1 MCVAVSPSLR
11 EESLVRSLCHLTLIC
26 VDVVGVSFPSCSP
39 TGEVALTCVSE
50 YDLWLGRP
58 WVLSVLGERRGHVC
72 VRVVTQGMHPGPTW
86 CTRQALAVLEKPRGN
101 ETAGD
106 AGFVS
111 QQPLGAVLGAGLH
124 SRPREVGA
132 LHGRWA
138 PSQKSSHVFIL
149 RSEAEPSL
157 GLTRGRQLLPS
168 EVLPAP
174 GPGTAVCSGP
184 CRLCTF
190 SRLRLWPAFILF
202 TLSGLPALVVFW
214 SSSGADRS
222 LGWFRLVVES
232 ITRGHTC
239 LTAVVS
245 KQSRA

>member
-1 MCVAVSPSLR
+1 MRVAVSPPLR
-11 EESLVRSLCHLTLIC
+11 EESLARSLCRLTLIC
-26 VDVVGVSFPSCSP
+26 VDVVGVGFPSCSP
-39 TGEVALTCVSE
+39 TGEVALTCVST
-50 YDLWLGRP
+50 YDLRLGRP

-72 VRVVTQGMHPGPTW
+72 VCVVTQGMRPGPTW
-86 CTRQALAVLEKPRGN
+86 CSRQAPAILEKPRGN

-106 AGFVS
+106 AGIVS

-124 SRPREVGA
+124 SHPPEV
-132 LHGRWA
+132 A

-157 GLTRGRQLLPS
+157 GLTRGRRLLPS

-174 GPGTAVCSGP
+174 GPGTAACSGP

-190 SRLRLWPAFILF
+190 SRLPLWPAFILF
-202 TLSGLPALVVFW
+202 TLSGLPALVVSG

-222 LGWFRLVVES
+222 LGWF
-232 ITRGHTC
+232 
-239 LTAVVS
+239 
-245 KQSRA
+245 